1 MSYDTFRLHSRNLM
15 TILCHMTENLL
26 TTKEV
31 AARLGIAKST
41 VTKRVREGRITP
53 VLRLPKATLFDA
65 KQIEKLA
72 KEGTR

>member
-1 MSYDTFRLHSRNLM
+1 
-15 TILCHMTENLL
+15 MTENLL

-72 KEGTR
+72 KEGAR